1 MEDAIKSFFREKVIC
16 AGRTDAGVHAKEQ
29 VAHFDTNLNRERH
42 SWLRG
47 INSFLPPS
55 ISVMGKVSALDFRV
69 SLHGLENIA
78 TQF

>member
-1 MEDAIKSFFREKVIC
+1 MVWLAKSASRNTVQDHLEDAIEVFFREVKVIC

-47 INSFLPPS
+47 INSFCL
-55 ISVMGKVSALDFRV
+55 R
-69 SLHGLENIA
+69 
-78 TQF
+78 Q